1 MSINTDENLIE
12 AQSRQ
17 NALYPSRRLF
27 LASGMAALL
36 SSCAKTGLSQLRTD
50 YDEMYTAEVD
60 SAIERGIEYLVNRQL
75 ADGSFATT
83 KWGQSAAVCSL
94 GGISLLGRGVRPGV
108 GRLGKVLE
116 NVGQYVL
123 SCCQDSGFICNDYA
137 KSHGD
142 MYEHGFSTL
151 FIAELYGTGVAT
163 GIGTKLRQAVDLIIR
178 SQNNQGGWR
187 YKPMPA
193 DADIS
198 VTVCQ
203 AMALRAARNA
213 GIAVPSETVDRL
225 VAYIRRSQN
234 ADGGFMYQLTGG
246 ESRFPL
252 TAAAS
257 VALYNAGIARGNE
270 IEDAMQY
277 LIKNYAACRSP
288 EANYFYYAHYYSIQ
302 AFRHFGGEHWPSWYN
317 RLRDII
323 LTRQQPDGG
332 WFDHSSTEYGTAMAC
347 IILNMPRTV
356 LPIFQS

>member
-1 MSINTDENLIE
+1 MTEIKSC
-12 AQSRQ
+12 R
-17 NALYPSRRLF
+17 NACRTSRRLF
-27 LASGMAALL
+27 LASGIGTLFFP
-36 SSCAKTGLSQLRTD
+36 SAKTGFSQSRTD
-50 YDEMYTAEVD
+50 YDAMYTREVD
-60 SAIERGIEYLVNRQL
+60 AAIERGLAFLQSRQL
-75 ADGSFATT
+75 PDGSFATT
-83 KWGQSAAVCSL
+83 KRGQSAAVCSL
-94 GGISLLGRGVRPGV
+94 AGISFLGRGVRPGI
-108 GRLGKVLE
+108 GQLGTTLDKI
-116 NVGQYVL
+116 GQYVL
-123 SCCQDSGFICNDYA
+123 ACSQDSGFVCNDDA

-151 FIAELYGTGVAT
+151 FIAELYGTGIAT

-178 SQNNQGGWR
+178 SQNSQGGWR

-213 GIAVPSETVDRL
+213 GIAVPSETIDRL
-225 VAYIRRSQN
+225 VAYLRRSQN

-257 VALYNAGIARGNE
+257 VAIYNAGIARGNE
-270 IEDAMQY
+270 IEEAMRY

-288 EANYFYYAHYYSIQ
+288 ESNYFYYAHYYSAQ
-302 AFRHFGGEHWPSWYN
+302 AFRHFGGDQWPSWYN